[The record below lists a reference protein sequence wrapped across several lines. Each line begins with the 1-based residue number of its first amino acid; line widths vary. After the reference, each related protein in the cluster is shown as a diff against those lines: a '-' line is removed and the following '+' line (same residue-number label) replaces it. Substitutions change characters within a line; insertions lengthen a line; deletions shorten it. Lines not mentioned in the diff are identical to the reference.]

1 MILDDVLHSGV
12 KNALLYFLKNNKNY
26 YKIKVFERNNKLNL
40 DLDKNIYDKRLK
52 KRDYFNPN
60 SMYAFIK
67 L

>member
-60 SMYAFIK
+60 S
-67 L
+67 

>member
-52 KRDYFNPN
+52 NEIILIQIVC
-60 SMYAFIK
+60 M
-67 L
+67 LL